1 MRARHTHPDALSVQA
16 KLTALNLPFMRE
28 NYQPLAHTAA
38 DKHWSHVNYFTELL
52 NGEAAAREDRRVQR
66 CIRQARFPVL
76 KTIDQF
82 DWNWPTK
89 INRPQIQNLFHLDF
103 VAKHANV
110 VFISG
115 VGLGKSHL
123 MTALGYA
130 ACQRGHSVLFTGAID
145 IINTLAAAHA
155 AGGLKRALAAYV
167 KPEVLCIDELGYLP
181 IDKFGADCLF
191 QIISHRYERGAT
203 LVTTNRK
210 CGAPHLRFNAERIFM
225 QTLVA
230 ESLTLPLLRTT
241 FTLHKGACRQ
251 RGNQLVAGAEA
262 ARSEMRSSV
271 RVERLELDGRICAR
285 VDLGRLHV
293 GMPEPQRDLSEI
305 FG

>member
-1 MRARHTHPDALSVQA
+1 MRARHAHPDALSVQA

-28 NYQPLAHTAA
+28 SYQPLAHTAA
-38 DKHWSHVNYFTELL
+38 DKHWSHVAYFTELL

-66 CIRQARFPVL
+66 CILQARFPVL

-89 INRPQIQNLFHLDF
+89 INRPQIQNLFHLDY

-145 IINTLAAAHA
+145 IINTLAAAHTT
-155 AGGLKRALAAYV
+155 GGLKKALAAYA

-203 LVTTNRK
+203 LLTTNRIYK
-210 CGAPHLRFNAERIFM
+210 QWAGIFNNDATLTSALLDRLLDHVETVLIEGKSYRGQAHAE
-225 QTLVA
+225 V
-230 ESLTLPLLRTT
+230 
-241 FTLHKGACRQ
+241 
-251 RGNQLVAGAEA
+251 
-262 ARSEMRSSV
+262 
-271 RVERLELDGRICAR
+271 
-285 VDLGRLHV
+285 
-293 GMPEPQRDLSEI
+293 
-305 FG
+305 